1 MVNPLNE
8 ILMTTYMIPFMLILI
23 RMLGFF
29 GVAPLFSSQGFPNQG
44 KVLLAAF
51 LAFII
56 LFIRGSEIPVIE
68 LDFWMLVGF
77 AIGEAVVG
85 MLFGF
90 IVGLIFA
97 AMQLAGY
104 IMGYQMG
111 FAVANVLDPVSGGQS
126 SVLGQ
131 FLFLFGL
138 LTFLNIDGHHMVL
151 SGMVDS
157 FDIMPVG
164 AFSLN
169 FALVD
174 MMAGLFQT
182 YFSVAIKIALPILGI
197 IIMIDVSLGIVARTV
212 PQMNVFLI
220 GMPLKTL
227 VGIFTLYAGFS
238 FLHKL
243 MEHEIYSMILDFYKF
258 VHTMV

>member
-1 MVNPLNE
+1 MDIPLDE
-8 ILMTTYMIPFMLILI
+8 ILLTTYLIPFMLILI

-29 GVAPLFSSQGFPNQG
+29 GVAPLFSASGFPNQG

-51 LAFII
+51 FAFII
-56 LFIRGSEIPVIE
+56 LFLRGSEIPAIE
-68 LDFWMLVGF
+68 LDFWMLAGL
-77 AIGEAVVG
+77 AIGEAVIG
-85 MLFGF
+85 MVFGF

-138 LTFLNIDGHHMVL
+138 LTFLNIDGHHMVI

-169 FALVD
+169 FALVG
-174 MMAGLFQT
+174 MMAGFFQT

-227 VGIFTLYAGFS
+227 IGLFTLYAGFS

-243 MEHEIYSMILDFYKF
+243 MEHEIYSMILDFYEF
-258 VHTMV
+258 VHAMV